1 MKRRLT
7 KVAEVD
13 HKRKLNKAI
22 MEGKRW
28 KHF

>member
-1 MKRRLT
+1 MKGKLT
-7 KVAEVD
+7 KVAEAD

-22 MEGKRW
+22 MEGKRG